1 MSTVARGFLG
11 VRVSRCPQQRAGD
24 LVRFFLREG
33 AKILVLNDLLVLDR
47 VRSAQNIEA
56 KRVAGKI
63 LLDKDLASSFAGF
76 RV

>member
-1 MSTVARGFLG
+1 MPAATSRDA
-11 VRVSRCPQQRAGD
+11 VRI
-24 LVRFFLREG
+24 FFRERV
-33 AKILVLNDLLVLDR
+33 KILVLNDLLVLDR